1 MLNQTNLHQKTRID
15 GGQDAQ
21 INNPEQRAKIK
32 NILVINSRYNTRFDR
47 SVIPRVYCKIS

>member
-32 NILVINSRYNTRFDR
+32 NILVINFRYNTRFDR